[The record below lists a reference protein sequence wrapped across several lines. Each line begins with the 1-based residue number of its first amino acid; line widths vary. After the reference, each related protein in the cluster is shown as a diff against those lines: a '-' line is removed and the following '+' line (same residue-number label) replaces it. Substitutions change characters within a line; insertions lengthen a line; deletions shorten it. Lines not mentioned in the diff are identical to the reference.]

1 MCWRS
6 HQAITNF
13 SILQRRNNY
22 KVTKIARNVANKIKT
37 VCVSKSAKIPRS
49 LLLGLWL
56 PQCKNIENP
65 INSVCVFRRQYPGC
79 VTSSPSTLSS
89 VFTEA
94 PFLMVFWADHISRPG
109 QIQPKT
115 SACRVLDKRA
125 DIMLSFLLCCYEF
138 EKIKIKTT
146 NKVQSKY
153 LFSRCY
159 WNKMWNSHGS
169 FPPKAFWR
177 VCVGFSH
184 HAFSSVTCAPHAPWG
199 LGRTHGLIW
208 SF

>member
-13 SILQRRNNY
+13 SILQRHNNY
-22 KVTKIARNVANKIKT
+22 KVTKIARNVANRIKT
-37 VCVSKSAKIPRS
+37 VCVSKSAKILRS
-49 LLLGLWL
+49 LLLGLWS

-65 INSVCVFRRQYPGC
+65 INNVCVFRRQYPGC
-79 VTSSPSTLSS
+79 VISSPSTLSS

-115 SACRVLDKRA
+115 SACLVLDKRA
-125 DIMLSFLLCCYEF
+125 YIMLSFLLCGYEF

-146 NKVQSKY
+146 HKVQSKY
-153 LFSRCY
+153 LF
-159 WNKMWNSHGS
+159 
-169 FPPKAFWR
+169 
-177 VCVGFSH
+177 
-184 HAFSSVTCAPHAPWG
+184 
-199 LGRTHGLIW
+199 
-208 SF
+208 